1 MNIIRKVYDWMGT
14 KAHSKHGQIWLCVLF
29 FIEASFF
36 LIPIDPLL
44 ILFCVEH
51 RKKSFFFA
59 TLATISSVAGGIF
72 GYLIGWLLW
81 DSIGVKLVNALIS
94 QATFQ
99 TVVNRYTIYQ
109 SWAVLIGALTPVP
122 YKAITISAGFCKLP
136 IIPFIIYSIIGRGAR
151 FYMIAG
157 AIYLWGARIKT
168 FIDKYFNYLAIA
180 FTIIVILSCSALKG

>member
-1 MNIIRKVYDWMGT
+1 MKFLRRIYDWMGK
-14 KAHSKHGQIWLCVLF
+14 KAHSKHGLVWLCALF
-29 FIEASFF
+29 FVEASFF
-36 LIPIDPLL
+36 IIPIDPLL

-51 RKKSFFFA
+51 RQRSFFFA

-72 GYLIGWLLW
+72 GYLIGYLLW
-81 DSIGVKLVNALIS
+81 DTIGITLVNALIS
-94 QATFQ
+94 QETFQ
-99 TVVNRYTIYQ
+99 VVVGRYKIYQ

-151 FYMIAG
+151 FYLIAG
-157 AIYLWGARIKT
+157 AIYLWGARIKN